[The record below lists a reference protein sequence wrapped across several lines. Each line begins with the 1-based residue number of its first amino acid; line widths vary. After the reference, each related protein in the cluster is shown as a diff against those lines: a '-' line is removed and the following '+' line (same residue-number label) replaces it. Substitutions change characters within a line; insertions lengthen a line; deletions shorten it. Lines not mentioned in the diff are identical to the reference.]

1 MEQGVVRLG
10 REEINVKWPGSN
22 QLSLL
27 SVQKSAA
34 TCTIECAKRF
44 PIFRRLN
51 HLINKSLNKP
61 LCCPDMADLLETLRC
76 CRIVVADSVW
86 VKLLSSAK
94 ELAEML
100 SKVQKWLTQSK
111 PWPGVCRQPLFL
123 LDLHLET
130 LQVQRK
136 PTAWLMSASK
146 VNRSKRV
153 EWPKLCVCTFLNTTV
168 DVSENSRNM

>member
-1 MEQGVVRLG
+1 MNAHFFGRYLPQLQVIHAPHPNMEQGVVRLG

-34 TCTIECAKRF
+34 NCTIECAKRF

-51 HLINKSLNKP
+51 HLINKRLNKP

-123 LDLHLET
+123 LDLHLRDIT
-130 LQVQRK
+130 
-136 PTAWLMSASK
+136 SAK
-146 VNRSKRV
+146 G
-153 EWPKLCVCTFLNTTV
+153 
-168 DVSENSRNM
+168 SRLRG